1 MEGQVR
7 LYERRR
13 YPRFPVDF
21 PVDYHWEDGDRT
33 FVGKAINASEG
44 GLMVCFGESMSIGTK
59 LAVSM
64 LFNLGYQLTE
74 IKARCQ
80 VIWKDVGLVS
90 DFPGYQ
96 YGLKFIEIE
105 EYDILKLKRLRKYA
119 TDQMA

>member
-1 MEGQVR
+1 MERRSQ

-21 PVDYHWEDGDRT
+21 PVDYSCGDGSRA
-33 FVGKAINASEG
+33 FVGKAVNASEG
-44 GLMVCFGESMSIGTK
+44 GLMVCLDESMKTETR
-59 LAVSM
+59 LVLSM

-80 VIWKDVGLVS
+80 IIWKDVGLVS

-96 YGLKFIEIE
+96 YGLKFLEID
-105 EYDILKLKRLRKYA
+105 EYDISKLKQLRKYTA
-119 TDQMA
+119 DQMV

>member
-13 YPRFPVDF
+13 HQRFPIDF
-21 PVDYHWEDGDRT
+21 PIDYHCNDRRRR

-44 GLMVCFGESMSIGTK
+44 GLMVCFEESMNTGTK
-59 LAVSM
+59 LDVSM

-80 VIWKDVGLVS
+80 VIWKNVGLVS
-90 DFPGYQ
+90 DSPAYQ
-96 YGLKFIEIE
+96 YGLKFLEID
-105 EYDILKLKRLRKYA
+105 EYDISKLKKLRKNIA
-119 TDQMA
+119 ANMV

>member
-1 MEGQVR
+1 MERHSG

-21 PVDYHWEDGDRT
+21 PVDYRRVEGGGA
-33 FVGKAINASEG
+33 FVGKSVNASEG
-44 GLMVCFGESMSIGTK
+44 GLMVCLDENMKTGTR
-59 LAVSM
+59 LALSM

-96 YGLKFIEIE
+96 YGLKFLEID
-105 EYDILKLKRLRKYA
+105 EYDISKLKRLRRSTA
-119 TDQMA
+119 DQIV

>member
-1 MEGQVR
+1 MEGQIR
-7 LYERRR
+7 LHERRR

-21 PVDYHWEDGDRT
+21 PIDCHREDGGKT

-44 GLMVCFGESMSIGTK
+44 GLMVCFTESMNIGAR
-59 LAVSM
+59 LVLSM
-64 LFNLGYQLTE
+64 LFNLGYELTE

-96 YGLKFIEIE
+96 YGVKFLEIE
-105 EYDILKLKRLRKYA
+105 EYDISKLKRLRKY
-119 TDQMA
+119 TVDQMA

>member
-1 MEGQVR
+1 MEGHFR

-21 PVDYHWEDGDRT
+21 PIDYRRADGDRA

-44 GLMVCFGESMSIGTK
+44 GLMVCLEESMKTGTK
-59 LAVSM
+59 LVLSM

-80 VIWKDVGLVS
+80 IIWKDVGLVS

-96 YGLKFIEIE
+96 YGLKFLEID
-105 EYDILKLKRLRKYA
+105 EYDISKLKQLRKYTA
-119 TDQMA
+119 DLMV

>member
-1 MEGQVR
+1 MEGQIR

-13 YPRFPVDF
+13 YPRFPVDY
-21 PVDYHWEDGDRT
+21 PVDCHREDGGRI
-33 FVGKAINASEG
+33 FVGKAVNASEG
-44 GLMVCFGESMSIGTK
+44 GLMVCFVESMNIGAM

-80 VIWKDVGLVS
+80 VVWKDVGLVS

-96 YGLKFIEIE
+96 YGLEFLDIE
-105 EYDILKLKRLRKYA
+105 EYDISKLKQLRKYTA
-119 TDQMA
+119 DQMV

>member
-1 MEGQVR
+1 MEGQIR
-7 LYERRR
+7 LHERRR

-21 PVDYHWEDGDRT
+21 PIDCHREGGGKT

-44 GLMVCFGESMSIGTK
+44 GLMVCFTESMNIGAR
-59 LAVSM
+59 LVVSM
-64 LFNLGYQLTE
+64 LFNLGYELTE

-96 YGLKFIEIE
+96 YGVKFLEIE
-105 EYDILKLKRLRKYA
+105 DYDISKLKRLRKH
-119 TDQMA
+119 TVDQMA